1 MSYLLDASVWLASV
15 DQDDRFHEAA
25 AGLIRAADGE
35 LAALDLTIYEVAS
48 VAARRWADAERGR
61 SLCLLVLTACEDR
74 LTRVDQELSEQAV
87 AIAVREN
94 LTGYDAA
101 YVAAARR
108 QRDTLV
114 SGDIKDLVGPGH
126 AVAPDAVSHGGDRA

>member
-1 MSYLLDASVWLASV
+1 MTYLLDASVWLASI
-15 DQDDRFHEAA
+15 DRDDPFHEAS

-48 VAARRWADAERGR
+48 VAARRWEDAERAR
-61 SLCLLVLTACEDR
+61 RACLLVLTACEDR

-87 AIAVREN
+87 VIAVKEK

-101 YVAAARR
+101 YVAVARR
-108 QRDTLV
+108 QRVTLV
-114 SGDIKDLVGPGH
+114 SGDVKDLVRPGH
-126 AVAPDAVSHGGDRA
+126 AIAPNAVAHDG